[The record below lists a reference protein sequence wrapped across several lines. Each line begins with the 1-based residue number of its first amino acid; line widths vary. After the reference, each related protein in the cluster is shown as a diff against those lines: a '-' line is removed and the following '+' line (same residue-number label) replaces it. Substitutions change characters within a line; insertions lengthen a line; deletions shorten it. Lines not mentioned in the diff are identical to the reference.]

1 MDIDPDLDDK
11 DPLETSVFCSMA
23 PLSCHSARALVA
35 CSTTEDLRVQN
46 EERKQEIK
54 QLKKQVA
61 DLQQEVEE
69 AADRH
74 QAVLQ
79 QLNEQVAGLQ
89 REVEIIKREAAERDN
104 WSVISWQNFNTFW
117 SNTIM
122 TQISFVLSVNSWQ
135 NANTFEVTQ

>member
-74 QAVLQ
+74 QAVLEQ
-79 QLNEQVAGLQ
+79 LNVLAQLNEQVAGLQ

-104 WSVISWQNFNTFW
+104 
-117 SNTIM
+117 
-122 TQISFVLSVNSWQ
+122 
-135 NANTFEVTQ
+135 